1 MNEQNNPRE
10 TDLPNNERIY
20 WKGSSLL
27 APVPSVMV
35 TCGTVEKSNII
46 TIGWCGVVSTR
57 PARVYIS
64 VRPERHS
71 HGIIKESGEFVI
83 NLTPA
88 AFAEI
93 ADYCG
98 TVTGRVVDKVKKTG
112 LTLIPSKEVAAPTI
126 GNCPLALECKVVE
139 THHHGSH
146 DMFVADVVQVSVDP
160 GYIAGDGKLRLDTA
174 DLLTYVHG
182 EYFHVG
188 RKIGKIGIAL
198 EDKKKGRNAT
208 VEKSKEKSKS
218 PHPRPKKR

>member
-88 AFAEI
+88 AFAESPELTPL
-93 ADYCG
+93 
-98 TVTGRVVDKVKKTG
+98 TVAEPVHLIGYLPLYVAIHEGYFAEEG
-112 LTLIPSKEVAAPTI
+112 LDVT
-126 GNCPLALECKVVE
+126 
-139 THHHGSH
+139 
-146 DMFVADVVQVSVDP
+146 VVQPSL
-160 GYIAGDGKLRLDTA
+160 KLPTTA
-174 DLLTYVHG
+174 VP
-182 EYFHVG
+182 
-188 RKIGKIGIAL
+188 
-198 EDKKKGRNAT
+198 
-208 VEKSKEKSKS
+208 S
-218 PHPRPKKR
+218 PEGLWIR